1 MKTSKEVVNI
11 ITKWYEELNFPKK
24 YDEEFYKALETI
36 YVDENAKVS
45 EYDLFCPDGKK
56 NLLHYLYFCEDL
68 KKRYEEKGIPDEI
81 LYDTLHDIVIWTN
94 TWSDLKGE
102 LYLGELDFLQV
113 HFRMDLFKIGRLEFT
128 KSQSW
133 KSVPSK
139 NIQKGTPVSGIHI
152 PATGEPLTQEA
163 CIESIKRA
171 KDFFATYYPEFK
183 YEHMVCYSWLLSDDL
198 TRFFKPD
205 SNIVRFGELF
215 DLIDTKEEDSI
226 LSFIIGWKKKRDDV
240 KNMEFTTRVQNEIK
254 KAVLNDEKFYVGYG
268 VVKDEYLK

>member
-1 MKTSKEVVNI
+1 MKTLPEVKKI
-11 ITKWYEELNFPKK
+11 ISKWYSELNFPQK
-24 YDEEFYKALETI
+24 YDEEFYKALDTI

-56 NLLHYLYFCEDL
+56 NLLYFLYFCEDL
-68 KKRYEEKGIPDEI
+68 KKRYEEKNIPQDI

-94 TWSDLKGE
+94 VWSDLKGE

-133 KSVPSK
+133 KNVPSK
-139 NIQKGTPVSGIHI
+139 NIQKGTNVSGIHI
-152 PATGEPLTQEA
+152 PATGPMTKEA
-163 CIESIKRA
+163 CIDSIKRA
-171 KDFFATYYPEFK
+171 KEFFATYYPEFE

-205 SNIVRFGELF
+205 SNIVKFGELF

-226 LSFIIGWKKKRDDV
+226 LSFIIGWKKKREDV

-254 KAVLNDEKFYVGYG
+254 QAVLNDEKFYVGYG